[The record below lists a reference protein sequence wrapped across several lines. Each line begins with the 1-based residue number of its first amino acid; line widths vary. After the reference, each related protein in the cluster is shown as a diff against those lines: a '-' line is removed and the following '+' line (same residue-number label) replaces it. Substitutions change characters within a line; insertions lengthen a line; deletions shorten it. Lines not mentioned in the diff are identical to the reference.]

1 MNVVQC
7 LENCRRAKKS
17 TRKSVE
23 ELLKEMSDIM
33 DVKLDAGREFG
44 KSYCLNNRFVIVL
57 FELSL
62 VVVIERI
69 SGIEVTS
76 NSK

>member
-1 MNVVQC
+1 M
-7 LENCRRAKKS
+7 
-17 TRKSVE
+17 E